1 MLFCLTTLPES
12 KREQFKR
19 HAAECLDLLK
29 SSSDPKKRATF
40 IAMAAAWLK
49 LASNEISPTSLSSFS
64 RTSFL

>member
-12 KREQFKR
+12 KREQFER

-40 IAMAAAWLK
+40 IAMAAAWLE
-49 LASNEISPTSLSSFS
+49 AGVE
-64 RTSFL
+64 